1 MTADAKQK
9 KQAIQQKIK
18 DARKKQ
24 QKQDLL
30 ASSSESQNEE
40 IAQENS
46 SINVNMSN
54 NNQNSILETIK
65 SDLDSKFKLLKID
78 NSLQNALLFLNSSKE
93 KRFTIGGDYQALVL
107 GEELKIN
114 CTKLKAN
121 DCIKMILRP
130 LYPKALIDLSRES
143 FSNNDSESSDDD
155 HVDQHKQNLQ
165 KDRSL
170 LNLDL
175 FCKINNVSHIDQ
187 IQDCFING
195 GYTHI
200 IFLSILSYDF
210 ESTNM
215 YIKNYYAS
223 KQLTS
228 NYEQMFDNKLYIK
241 PYQNSSQNSNKE
253 DAQNFDHNW
262 DIKLESD
269 ESYKFIESKR
279 QTSSFQEVKNSI
291 EKIASNHNKYSSHRN
306 FRTVLVCG
314 EKNLGKTTLC
324 QYMLNTLKQKTGAK
338 DRVFFQE
345 TDLGQPIFTLPA
357 NITQVEI
364 TEMLQVNSP
373 STALLKNVIASKYFG
388 DFSPE
393 ANFVKY
399 QQSIIQ
405 VINKFELYMKTCGT
419 KNNVLVINTHG
430 YVKSFGTMIL
440 NDLIKTVSPDQV
452 VNIKKGTACLEESD
466 DMSSESLASDNENQ
480 NDYSSIN
487 NLLGSGSNLTQISEI
502 NQQSGQKTNNISNNK
517 KWNMLEINAFAK
529 KHFSVN
535 TQVKQTERK
544 NFMRNL
550 FSDEVYSINL
560 NELNFGVLNENFDKV
575 FRDSHISQKEALTV
589 ALTFIN
595 SICWV
600 CLDGEAVSCG
610 QNTLVHILDFDLNE
624 KLIYVRISI
633 TGNLSMQVQDSPTS
647 KKRTFWKST
656 IIDYPLGDEWKENT
670 DKFEIADFQNNCLGK
685 RPFWIYPINGVGSK
699 GTRNKASDR
708 KNQS

>member
-1 MTADAKQK
+1 MTTDVKQK

-24 QKQDLL
+24 QNKDLL

-40 IAQENS
+40 MSQESS
-46 SINVNMSN
+46 SINMSN
-54 NNQNSILETIK
+54 SRKNSILETIK

-78 NSLQNALLFLNSSKE
+78 DSGQNALLFLNSSKE

-114 CTKLKAN
+114 CTTLKAN

-130 LYPKALIDLSRES
+130 LYPKALIDLSKES
-143 FSNNDSESSDDD
+143 FSNNDSEDSDGDND
-155 HVDQHKQNLQ
+155 AVDLHNQNLQ

-170 LNLDL
+170 MNLDQ
-175 FCKINNVSHIDQ
+175 FCKANNVSHIDQ

-210 ESTNM
+210 ESTNL
-215 YIKNYYAS
+215 YIKNYCDA
-223 KQLTS
+223 KQLGS
-228 NYEQMFDNKLYIK
+228 NYEKMFDNKLYIK
-241 PYQNSSQNSNKE
+241 PR
-253 DAQNFDHNW
+253 DVQNFDHNW

-279 QTSSFQEVKNSI
+279 QTSSFQEIKNSI
-291 EKIASNHNKYSSHRN
+291 ERIASNHNKYSSHRN

-324 QYMLNTLKQKTGAK
+324 QFMLSTLKQKTGPK

-357 NITQVEI
+357 FITQVEI

-405 VINKFELYMKTCGT
+405 VINKFEAVMKTCGT
-419 KNNVLVINTHG
+419 KNNILVINTHG

-452 VNIKKGTACLEESD
+452 VNIKKGTAVLEDSD
-466 DMSSESLASDNENQ
+466 DMSEESLASDNGNQ
-480 NDYSSIN
+480 DGYSSIT
-487 NLLGSGSNLTQISEI
+487 NLLGSGKSLTQISEI
-502 NQQSGQKTNNISNNK
+502 NQLSGQKTNNIPNNK

-529 KHFSVN
+529 RPFSVN

-544 NFMRNL
+544 NFMRSL

-560 NELNFGVLNENFDKV
+560 NELNFGVLSENFDKV
-575 FRDSHISQKEALTV
+575 FRDSHVSQKEAVTV

-600 CLDGEAVSCG
+600 CLDGEAVSSG
-610 QNTLVHILDFDLNE
+610 QNTLVHIVDFDLNE

-656 IIDYPLGDEWKENT
+656 AIDYPLADEWKENT
-670 DKFEIADFQNNCLGK
+670 EKFEIADFQNNSLGK

-699 GTRNKASDR
+699 GSRNKASDR